1 MIYLVLKIALIV
13 CCALEFLF
21 VPWFLKVM
29 WPNPSKKSLLL
40 KMICASLF
48 VAVGVLSI
56 YITDNFTS
64 FAMMMLLGLIFGW
77 IGDFFLH
84 VNTTFICFAIGFVNF
99 MVGHIVYIAAYIKT
113 LNTLFPGYSHFN
125 FFELAIMIA
134 LGTTAVLGAV
144 KLKLKIPGKLSIFF
158 IGLYF
163 VILAL
168 MFIKATSLGYNY
180 MCTGAPYGWCALVTL
195 SVGSLSFLVSDILI
209 GIIMFSDRKKN
220 YPLKIVNIATY
231 FAAQVLLAT
240 SILFVKG

>member
-1 MIYLVLKIALIV
+1 MALKVALII

-56 YITDNFTS
+56 YVADNFS
-64 FAMMMLLGLIFGW
+64 VFAMMMLVGLIFGW

-84 VNTTFICFAIGFVNF
+84 VNTTFICFCIGFANF
-99 MVGHIVYIAAYIKT
+99 LIGHIVYIAAYIKT
-113 LNTLFPGYSHFN
+113 LGIMFPEYN
-125 FFELAIMIA
+125 QINIIEIA
-134 LGTTAVLGAV
+134 ALILLSFVAVLVFV
-144 KLKLKIPGKLSIFF
+144 KLKLKMPAKWMYFF

-163 VILAL
+163 LILAI
-168 MFIKATSLGYNY
+168 MFIKATALGYNY
-180 MCTGAPYGWCALVTL
+180 MCSGVPFGWCALTVL
-195 SVGSLSFLVSDILI
+195 CLGSLNFFVSDVLI
-209 GIIMFSDRKKN
+209 GVIMFGDRKKN
-220 YPLKIVNIATY
+220 YPLKIVNIVTY
-231 FAAQVLLAT
+231 FVAQVLLAT